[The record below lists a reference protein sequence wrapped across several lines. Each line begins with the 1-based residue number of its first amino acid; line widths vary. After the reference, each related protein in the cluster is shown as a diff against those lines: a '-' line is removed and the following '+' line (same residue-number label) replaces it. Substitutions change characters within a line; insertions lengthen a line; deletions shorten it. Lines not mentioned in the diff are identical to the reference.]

1 MGNVRFN
8 LKNKKEKSTL
18 ILMVYRYD
26 GNRLVYSTGEKI
38 APALWNDKEQLT
50 RRNRRRNP
58 YAEEINSYLKK
69 IEAIVL
75 DVHRSSKIENRTL
88 SAKDFKIEIDI
99 RLGKRNRPK
108 NPTLFEFISSFIE
121 KKESAGMPKGSIQ
134 VYQKSFKHLV
144 GFSEKYGKIDF
155 QDIDIPFLEKYK
167 AYLYKEL
174 NFSQNYGVKL
184 IQNLKLFL
192 NEATE
197 QGFNKNLEYKKR
209 KFKIKKENPT
219 HIYLTID
226 EIQKIASLKL
236 PKRYLEGVRDLFL
249 IGCYT
254 GLRFSDLSE
263 LRTKDL
269 KHLNGNEMIEVVTK
283 KTRQKV
289 VIPIH
294 PVVKEIIK
302 KNNGRLPRSISN
314 QRTNIYLKEI
324 GQLAGLD
331 QPITRKRT
339 IGGIYKEE
347 VFPKWK
353 LLSTHTARR
362 SFATNSFKAGVPSLA
377 IMKITGHTTEQS
389 FMQYIKVSE
398 EENALLMAQ
407 NDFFRKT

>member
-18 ILMVYRYD
+18 ILMIYRYD

-38 APALWNDKEQLT
+38 APSLWNDKEQLT
-50 RRNRRRNP
+50 RRNRTLNP
-58 YAEEINSYLKK
+58 YANEVNSYLKK

-75 DVHRSSKIENRTL
+75 DIHRSARIEDRTL
-88 SAKDFKIEIDI
+88 GPDEFKIEIEI
-99 RLGKRNRPK
+99 RLGKRNKPK
-108 NPTLFEFISSFIE
+108 APTLFEFISSFI
-121 KKESAGMPKGSIQ
+121 KNKELASMPKGSIQ
-134 VYQKSFKHLV
+134 VYQKSFKHLL
-144 GFSEKYGKIDF
+144 GFSERYGKIDF

-167 AYLYKEL
+167 SYLFKEL
-174 NFSQNYGVKL
+174 NFSQNYGVKI

-197 QGFNKNLEYKKR
+197 QGLNKNMEYKKR

-219 HIYLTID
+219 HIYLTMD
-226 EIQKIASLKL
+226 EIQKIASLNL
-236 PKRYLEGVRDLFL
+236 PKPYLERVRDLFL

-269 KHLNGNEMIEVVTK
+269 TQIEGQEMIEVVTR

-289 VIPIH
+289 VIPMH
-294 PVVKEIIK
+294 PLVKAIIIK
-302 KNNGRLPRSISN
+302 NGGRLPRSISN
-314 QRTNIYLKEI
+314 QRTNIYLKQI
-324 GQLAGLD
+324 GELAGLY

-339 IGGIYKEE
+339 IGGNYEEE
-347 VFPKWK
+347 VIPKWK
-353 LLSTHTARR
+353 MLSTHTARR

-407 NDFFRKT
+407 NDFFLAN